1 MATSVALI
9 DPKHAGGAEHR
20 WPNRE
25 EERFGLWGCFVS
37 VWRVFFKRH
46 IVYINSMYNINT
58 SHEGGDDSEVPIE
71 LKKTCPNIQDPP
83 ARDLSVKYN
92 WESYIVYIYS
102 SAEMG

>member
-1 MATSVALI
+1 
-9 DPKHAGGAEHR
+9 
-20 WPNRE
+20 
-25 EERFGLWGCFVS
+25 
-37 VWRVFFKRH
+37 
-46 IVYINSMYNINT
+46 MYNINT